1 MRGLFRSGLVN
12 VPTISS
18 PMTASSGHG
27 SSPEGAVDHCAD
39 RPPSSGHD
47 QAAGARRSRQL
58 GSVWAA
64 HSGRRAGGAH
74 STGGIGRRRSSALGP
89 DRPVGGP
96 VACSVVAHS
105 PKSRRPLP
113 PWTHIVGFKAL
124 YNGTARQ
131 SSCLAAHPR
140 RIANVAS
147 HSG

>member
-27 SSPEGAVDHCAD
+27 SSLVGAVDHCAD

-64 HSGRRAGGAH
+64 RTGYTLAGGQTVRTPRVVSVGAGAVP
-74 STGGIGRRRSSALGP
+74 SVQI
-89 DRPVGGP
+89 DPVGGP
-96 VACSVVAHS
+96 VACSGVAHS

-113 PWTHIVGFKAL
+113 TGPT
-124 YNGTARQ
+124 
-131 SSCLAAHPR
+131 
-140 RIANVAS
+140 
-147 HSG
+147 